1 MVLDVISVDFNFTL
15 KLFLTIIFF
24 GTKKSQKK
32 KVVQKWTK
40 MDKNDTMYPIGIH
53 LGYFWIFLKK
63 KIFSVLKILIEMVR
77 FLKHFKM
84 DIFWTKKKCPKKVA
98 NGQLF

>member
-1 MVLDVISVDFNFTL
+1 
-15 KLFLTIIFF
+15 
-24 GTKKSQKK
+24 
-32 KVVQKWTK
+32 

-63 KIFSVLKILIEMVR
+63 NIFLVLKNLIEMVR

-98 NGQLF
+98 NGQLFYFSYFLSKLFILTITLCFLTQYF